1 MIDSHCHLNF
11 KKLSDNFENIIIKS
25 AIMLY
30 PIIPTSSKKI
40 LNIFNY
46 NMDNNKFENLTKL
59 INQNIK
65 INNPEPIFPRIL
77 ND

>member
-1 MIDSHCHLNF
+1 MEQVLYIVV
-11 KKLSDNFENIIIKS
+11 NIIIKS

-46 NMDNNKFENLTKL
+46 NIQNLKFDNFTKL
-59 INQNIK
+59 IDKNIK